1 MRLKDRTAIVTGAG
15 GGMGLGISKC
25 LTREGAAIVATD
37 IDGDRAQA
45 TADQL
50 ESEGA
55 TAVAIAADITD
66 ESACQALVA
75 QAIERC
81 GTIDILVNNAGH
93 FGTIVGAPFTN
104 FTGEEWDSNYDI
116 HVKGPFFLCKAIAPH
131 MIERRYGKII
141 NISSAA
147 AKRDPTFLP
156 TYAAA
161 KNAMLSLT
169 RLTAKDLGP
178 HNITVNAVCPGFVWT
193 NFWHTLAPKIAE
205 VDPTYAGKSAREVFD
220 LFIANSTPM
229 QREQTPEDIG
239 NMVAF
244 LASDEARNVTGQT
257 INVSGGMVL
266 D

>member
-50 ESEGA
+50 ESEEA

-66 ESACQALVA
+66 ESACQDLVA
-75 QAIERC
+75 QAIERF
-81 GTIDILVNNAGH
+81 GAIDILVNNAGH

-116 HVKGPFFLCKAIAPH
+116 HVKGPFFLCKAVAPH
-131 MIERRYGKII
+131 MIKRRYGKII

-205 VDPTYAGKSAREVFD
+205 VDSTYAGKSAREVFD

-244 LASDEARNVTGQT
+244 LASEEARNVTGQT

>member
-15 GGMGLGISKC
+15 GGMGLGIAKC
-25 LTREGAAIVATD
+25 LTREGADIVATD

-66 ESACQALVA
+66 ESACQDLVA
-75 QAIERC
+75 QAIDRF
-81 GTIDILVNNAGH
+81 GAIDILVNNAGH

-116 HVKGPFFLCKAIAPH
+116 HVKGPFFLCKAISPH

-193 NFWHTLAPKIAE
+193 NFWHTLAPKITE

-229 QREQTPEDIG
+229 QREQSPEDIG

-244 LASDEARNVTGQT
+244 LASEEARNVTGQT
-257 INVSGGMVL
+257 INVSGGMVM

>member
-55 TAVAIAADITD
+55 TAVAITADITD
-66 ESACQALVA
+66 ESACEDLVA
-75 QAIERC
+75 QTIERF
-81 GTIDILVNNAGH
+81 GAIDILVNNAGH

-116 HVKGPFFLCKAIAPH
+116 HVKAPFFLCKAIAPH